1 MYIIDSHSY
10 QEKNI
15 LIIHISEQMYFYPE
29 ISQTGRYCDKI
40 VSDKGKAMTLF
51 IIIYP
56 YYGYIQLMTHARCIF
71 VYTESISRV
80 ETMVCMTTDDNGLQW
95 INNCIISFFLCQPRW
110 GWAGPASKRK

>member
-56 YYGYIQLMTHARCIF
+56 
-71 VYTESISRV
+71 
-80 ETMVCMTTDDNGLQW
+80 
-95 INNCIISFFLCQPRW
+95 
-110 GWAGPASKRK
+110 